1 MGSIREVG
9 IEWGR
14 VGHGEV
20 DRVVA
25 MGWMDGP
32 TMIKSNIS
40 RLLEVAAQ
48 WVQVRAQWVQVC
60 VGIGTRLD
68 RVGATQSVESRSEK
82 CVEKCIQNI
91 CAFRRAN
98 SRRKWYCECPLLHC
112 FHFRLSYLFILP
124 VLNMLFQSLTRG
136 SRALP

>member
-68 RVGATQSVESRSEK
+68 RVGATQCVESRSENVLK
-82 CVEKCIQNI
+82 SAFKISAHSAEPIPDASGIASVLFFIASTSAYLI
-91 CAFRRAN
+91 CL
-98 SRRKWYCECPLLHC
+98 SSPCSTC
-112 FHFRLSYLFILP
+112 FFNL
-124 VLNMLFQSLTRG
+124 
-136 SRALP
+136 